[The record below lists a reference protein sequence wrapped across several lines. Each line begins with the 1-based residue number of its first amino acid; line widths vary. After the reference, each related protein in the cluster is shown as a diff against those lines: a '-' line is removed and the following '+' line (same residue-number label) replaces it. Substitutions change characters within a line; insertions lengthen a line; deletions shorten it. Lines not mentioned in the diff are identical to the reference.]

1 MARLHIFIFLFVMAG
16 CVNYSTQ
23 LNDIQASRAE
33 GVDVD
38 QFLWRAQ
45 WQGQEVDLYPINL
58 EDQTVFANREGVIIR
73 FNGWEVFQVI
83 FPELEFDTIFNFL
96 EGELIVSGSYA
107 YRMDCSAWEVQEQGT
122 SLRHNRQCTSDQTS
136 SDNYLIVNDRGE
148 TVEIHQ
154 LISEDSGY
162 LNLRKL

>member
-1 MARLHIFIFLFVMAG
+1 MAKLQIFIFLFMMAG

-33 GVDVD
+33 GVDVE

-45 WQGQEVDLYPINL
+45 WLGQEVDLYPINL
-58 EDQTVFANREGVIIR
+58 EDQTVFANQEGVIIR

-96 EGELIVSGSYA
+96 EAELIVSGNYT
-107 YRMDCSAWEVQEQGT
+107 YRMDCSVWEVQAQGT
-122 SLRHNRQCTSDQTS
+122 SLRHKRQCKSDQIS
-136 SDNYLIVNDRGE
+136 VDNYLIVNDRGE
-148 TVEIHQ
+148 TIEIHQ
-154 LISEDSGY
+154 FVSEDSGY

>member
-1 MARLHIFIFLFVMAG
+1 MARLHILIFLFVMAG

-96 EGELIVSGSYA
+96 
-107 YRMDCSAWEVQEQGT
+107 
-122 SLRHNRQCTSDQTS
+122 
-136 SDNYLIVNDRGE
+136 
-148 TVEIHQ
+148 
-154 LISEDSGY
+154 
-162 LNLRKL
+162 K

>member
-1 MARLHIFIFLFVMAG
+1 M
-16 CVNYSTQ
+16 
-23 LNDIQASRAE
+23 
-33 GVDVD
+33 
-38 QFLWRAQ
+38 
-45 WQGQEVDLYPINL
+45 
-58 EDQTVFANREGVIIR
+58 
-73 FNGWEVFQVI
+73 
-83 FPELEFDTIFNFL
+83 
-96 EGELIVSGSYA
+96 SGSYA